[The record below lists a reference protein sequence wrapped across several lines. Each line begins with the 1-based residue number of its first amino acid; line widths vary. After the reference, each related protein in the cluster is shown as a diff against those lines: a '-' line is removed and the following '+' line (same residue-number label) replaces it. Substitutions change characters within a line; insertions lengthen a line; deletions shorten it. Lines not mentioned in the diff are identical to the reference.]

1 MTKNES
7 DNIDR
12 YLDIHNPKKNLDSN
26 EYRRQ
31 LTNNKRSLKKLGYDI
46 KGIFSFSQ
54 SKKKRKKKKKE
65 DISEEDEK
73 EEQGANYSDEIIKKM
88 LNNFIKQEK
97 E

>member
-46 KGIFSFSQ
+46 KGIFSFSYYQ
-54 SKKKRKKKKKE
+54 YTIIVLQLNFLFPFNKNLYFSKLPLFK
-65 DISEEDEK
+65 S
-73 EEQGANYSDEIIKKM
+73 
-88 LNNFIKQEK
+88 
-97 E
+97 